1 MLLAESSTATLSKT
15 NNRCL
20 EGEFATF
27 DELNQNQRIYPRSI
41 YEEALSKLMPKIE
54 SRSCLGECDHPTDY
68 DEVRL
73 SNVSHVITEVTTKG
87 NKVYGKVELLNT
99 PAGKIIESL
108 VEAGVPIG
116 ISSRAVGDVKEVD
129 GHEEVTSL
137 DIITYDLV
145 ADPSFKDAILSE
157 TKKSELGESLKRIE
171 KTLPLRESCGSSHA
185 RNMIKQIRESL
196 LTDSRE
202 GVSNRSTPSQQDA
215 LIESMSKTIKEKSE
229 KLVTIKDQCRS
240 LIEEN
245 KFLRDKS
252 KKSADDLKK
261 VNTKLSE
268 TRTALTS
275 LQGNMTK
282 IQDAY
287 NSLVETTVSRDS
299 YTKLEE
305 ETVELRKRLA
315 VESRGMTYS
324 QVRDILEGATTTEE
338 INKKLDSIRSR
349 RSSSPIETIT
359 RSVESMNENR
369 TNQIGSMKSNRLS
382 DLVSRV

>member
-1 MLLAESSTATLSKT
+1 MLLAESSTAVLSKGSG
-15 NNRCL
+15 RCL

-27 DELNQNQRIYPRSI
+27 DELNQNNRVYPRDL
-41 YEEALSKLMPKIE
+41 YEEALSRLMPKIE
-54 SRSCLGECDHPTDY
+54 SRSCLGECDHPADY

-73 SNVSHVITEVTTKG
+73 SNVSHVITEINTEG
-87 NKVYGKVELLNT
+87 NKVYGKVELLPT
-99 PAGKIIESL
+99 PAGKIIECL
-108 VEAGVPIG
+108 VEAGIPIG

-157 TKKSELGESLKRIE
+157 SAKSKLGESLSRIE
-171 KTLPLRESCGSSHA
+171 KILPLRESCGSTKA
-185 RNMIKQIRESL
+185 RGMIKRIRESL

-202 GVSNRSTPSQQDA
+202 GVSNRSTPDHSQVV
-215 LIESMSKTIKEKSE
+215 IESLTATLKKKSKRMVEM
-229 KLVTIKDQCRS
+229 KDQCKS

-245 KFLRDKS
+245 KYLRDQS
-252 KKSADDLKK
+252 KKATIDRDK
-261 VNTKLSE
+261 VNKQLAE
-268 TRTALTS
+268 TRAS
-275 LQGNMTK
+275 LKGLNSNMTK
-282 IQDAY
+282 LQESY

-299 YTKLEE
+299 YAKLQK

-324 QVRDILEGATTTEE
+324 QVRNILEGATTEEE
-338 INKKLDSIRSR
+338 ITKRLDSIKS
-349 RSSSPIETIT
+349 T
-359 RSVESMNENR
+359 RMSNVMDELVKSVGSIHESKTVAER
-369 TNQIGSMKSNRLS
+369 KTSRLS